1 MTNIH
6 NDLSLLNLGIHEA
19 RDLVQNRPLCRLMH
33 ATTGLAEAIIRR
45 GGRWWH
51 VTKYVYQ
58 KLLKSNNARS
68 IYSWKRRQSFF
79 ETQSIWH
86 MMGTSPVSMF
96 SNKDMYCQKVQ
107 FRLIDWLYIP
117 LDPKRVISE
126 TFPQASLL
134 AWYGK
139 NTKSNATKAH
149 IHQSK
154 KCTKTQKTDI
164 RPGNGVGLFSK
175 EKISKGEDK

>member
-1 MTNIH
+1 MIC
-6 NDLSLLNLGIHEA
+6 LRWILGYMRLEIWCKIG
-19 RDLVQNRPLCRLMH
+19 LRLMH

-58 KLLKSNNARS
+58 KLLKSNNACS

-107 FRLIDWLYIP
+107 FRLIDWVAVVHSTQNGSYRRCF
-117 LDPKRVISE
+117 PKPVSWLGME
-126 TFPQASLL
+126 KTLNLTQQKHTFTNQ
-134 AWYGK
+134 
-139 NTKSNATKAH
+139 
-149 IHQSK
+149 K
-154 KCTKTQKTDI
+154 KCTKTQKKRHPTWEWS
-164 RPGNGVGLFSK
+164 GSVL
-175 EKISKGEDK
+175 KGKDKQGRR